1 MSPQLLHI
9 PERNKITQYN
19 KRLRERERERCND
32 DDDKY
37 IKTAIF

>member
-19 KRLRERERERCND
+19 KRLRKRCND